1 MRFSALVL
9 LAFALNGASAQ
20 TLLKPDAAKLAA
32 VGPDSFDVKFATSRG
47 EFLVRIRRGW
57 SPRGADRLYYLF
69 NAHFYDGIAF
79 YRVVSGFMAQF
90 GAHGDPK
97 VAAEWFNRGIQDEPV
112 KVSNTRGTLTFANR
126 GPNTRSTQL
135 FINFGNNAQLDGMG
149 FAPLG
154 SVVTGMAVVDSLYK
168 GYGEGAPRGTGP
180 DQDLIAR
187 QGNAYLHKAFPKLDS
202 IVTARVA
209 KEWKR

>member
-1 MRFSALVL
+1 MRLRFLIL
-9 LAFALNGASAQ
+9 LAFAFDAAAAQ
-20 TLLKPDAAKLAA
+20 SLLKPDPAKLAA
-32 VGPDSFDVKFATSRG
+32 VGPDSFNVKFVTSRG
-47 EFLVRIRRGW
+47 EFVLRVRRAW
-57 SPRGADRLYYLF
+57 SPRGADRLYYLCG
-69 NAHFYDGIAF
+69 AHFYDGIVF
-79 YRVVSGFMAQF
+79 YRVVAGFMAQF

-97 VAAEWFNRGIQDEPV
+97 VAAAWFDRGIRDEPP

-135 FINFGNNAQLDGMG
+135 FINYANNSQLDAMG

-154 SVVTGMAVVDSLYK
+154 SVLSGMAVVDSLYK

-180 DQDLIAR
+180 DQGLIAR

-202 IVTARVA
+202 IVTARVVQ
-209 KEWKR
+209 EWKK